1 LSTPTKVLIIDD
13 SEPLHQI
20 YKITLKRYPCE
31 VITALRREEGLQKLI
46 ENPDVN
52 LILVDLNMSTS
63 RMSAIEFIRKVKEH
77 DAFKN
82 IPVVVV
88 STRGKEVN
96 IQEDLALAQG
106 NLRKPFTSNE
116 IHAAIIKLFPL
127 EAPEPKALP

>member
-1 LSTPTKVLIIDD
+1 
-13 SEPLHQI
+13 
-20 YKITLKRYPCE
+20 
-31 VITALRREEGLQKLI
+31 LRREEGLQKLI